1 MASAEKPT
9 LFELRSQAS
18 RSFNKNSKPIMSR
31 SPANGPRAISTVSTS
46 RKRHPWALIRVER
59 PVFGNRGG
67 PLSLGSGKFLCATSP
82 LPAWRPV
89 VPIIIRCGTP
99 SCDSE
104 NHGAILPSHRI
115 GSARNLGI
123 QTGPNGRLPLDLLG
137 AASTFAIV

>member
-1 MASAEKPT
+1 P
-9 LFELRSQAS
+9 
-18 RSFNKNSKPIMSR
+18 SKPIFQQEQQTNHEPFPSQR
-31 SPANGPRAISTVSTS
+31 SKAISTVSTS
-46 RKRHPWALIRVER
+46 RKRHPWALSESKDLSLVI
-59 PVFGNRGG
+59 GAD

-104 NHGAILPSHRI
+104 NHGAILPSDRI